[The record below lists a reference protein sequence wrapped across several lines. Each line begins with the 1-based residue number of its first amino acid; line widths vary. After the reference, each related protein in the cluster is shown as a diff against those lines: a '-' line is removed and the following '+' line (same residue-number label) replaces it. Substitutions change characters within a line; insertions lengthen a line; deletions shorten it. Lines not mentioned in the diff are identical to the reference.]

1 MRPTAG
7 FSPAA
12 SRTVAA
18 HQNIAAPKTG
28 LITKLSEYA
37 RRVAGVLGI
46 AAGAGIAA
54 SVPAPAQA
62 YPHKAE
68 ISTPAPTSPVP
79 GNSVRPVSA
88 ELRDREWKTVVE
100 KGIGAKAFAQKLGT
114 DDWGLL
120 VDEEGNR
127 LSDPSKLRQGR
138 RYLAARNAQDAEIVS
153 AAVKSMGGMSL
164 SSKVPLPSP
173 VRAKTEAKMTADDIV
188 SYAEEHLGKPYRL
201 GANGVKAIDCSQLIV
216 ETLKSAGI
224 VGSGYDITA
233 AGLHDLSA
241 AKKLKDVKKG
251 DLVFLHKRSG
261 HVGHVAIALGAPD
274 EKGYIDIIDASSS
287 QRGVTKRRFHMSL
300 AGLSAGSLPFVG
312 QPAPDSAPIYAAA
325 PKPSV
330 SVTLAQTARAE
341 EPSVRKVAK
350 PVGKPASAIERAQ
363 PAPVAAK
370 PAVKPVRSVRAEPM
384 RTAFAE
390 ALDFDV
396 SEVRT
401 AERQPEVS
409 RFVEKEKVAS
419 AQILDFPSERVSSVP
434 AVSKKV
440 EDRVNATVVQLA
452 SRVSDRNQA
461 ESIRTS
467 LEKKSLVEQI
477 EYFRAQASNDP
488 SYALAATKLEIVKLH
503 GERSLVADNIAHYK
517 AQAAKSV
524 PGAFETLSKLT
535 KVASALDAKIA
546 AMKVAANDAEYQ
558 LKKAA

>member
-1 MRPTAG
+1 MRPSAG
-7 FSPAA
+7 LSSAA

-18 HQNIAAPKTG
+18 PQKIAAPKKS
-28 LITKLSEYA
+28 LLTKLSEYA

-62 YPHKAE
+62 YPHKTTA
-68 ISTPAPTSPVP
+68 SAPAPTSPVP
-79 GNSVRPVSA
+79 GNSARPVA
-88 ELRDREWKTVVE
+88 TELRDREWKTVVE
-100 KGIGAKAFAQKLGT
+100 KGIGAKAFAQKFGT
-114 DDWGLL
+114 DDWSLL

-138 RYLAARNAQDAEIVS
+138 RYLAAKSAQDAEVVS
-153 AAVKSMGGMSL
+153 AAVKSMGGMNL
-164 SSKVPLPSP
+164 SPKRAE
-173 VRAKTEAKMTADDIV
+173 VRGHAKTSGVPAVEKVSADDIV

-201 GANGVKAIDCSQLIV
+201 GANGVKSIDCSQLVV
-216 ETLKSAGI
+216 ETLKKAGI
-224 VGSGYDITA
+224 VGSNYDITA

-241 AKKLKDVKKG
+241 AKKLQDVKKG

-287 QRGVTKRRFHMSL
+287 QGGVTKRRFHTSL

-312 QPAPDSAPIYAAA
+312 RTAPDAVPTYASA

-330 SVTLAQTARAE
+330 TVAQAARAE
-341 EPSVRKVAK
+341 EPSVSKVAK
-350 PVGKPASAIERAQ
+350 PVGKPASAIAKSQ
-363 PAPVAAK
+363 PVPVAAK
-370 PAVKPVRSVRAEPM
+370 PVAKPVRSEPIRA
-384 RTAFAE
+384 AFAE

-401 AERQPEVS
+401 VERQPEVS
-409 RFVEKEKVAS
+409 RFVEKTAS
-419 AQILDFPSERVSSVP
+419 AQVLDFPSERVSSVP

-452 SRVSDRNQA
+452 SRVSDRDKA

-467 LEKKSLVEQI
+467 LEKKSLIEQI
-477 EYFRAQASNDP
+477 EYFRTQASNDP

-535 KVASALDAKIA
+535 KVASTLDARIA
-546 AMKVAANDAEYQ
+546 AMKMAVNDAEYQ
-558 LKKAA
+558 KKKAA